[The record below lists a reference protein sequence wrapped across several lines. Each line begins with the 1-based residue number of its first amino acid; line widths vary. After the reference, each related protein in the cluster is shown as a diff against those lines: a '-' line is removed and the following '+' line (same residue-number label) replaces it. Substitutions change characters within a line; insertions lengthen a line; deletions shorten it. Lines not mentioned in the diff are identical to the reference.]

1 MKRALALVGILS
13 FLVSP
18 SVVMTQQQQQTGS
31 QAPSSSHSQPPSV
44 DTQGIKNY
52 LLGPGDVLD
61 VRVLF
66 QSDMNA
72 EVEVDSDGNI
82 TTLPFLEAPIPAK
95 CRNEKEVQKDIV
107 KSFSK
112 YLKNPQISVQIKS
125 RNSRSPAT
133 ITGAVRQP
141 TRALMQRTVRLNEL
155 IATADGISER
165 ASGTIE
171 ILHTEPVMCPQPGQ
185 EALGK
190 PFDENNAPRELI
202 KISDLRAG
210 IPQANPVIRPG
221 DYVTVSEAQPIYVT
235 GSVLAPQIVYL
246 TDDLMLTRALAIAG
260 GTTREAK
267 TNDVQIYRLKPGGSA
282 PEVIRVDYSAIKK
295 NLKPDVALQA
305 FDQIEVPEAGLIS
318 KRRLGTTLMS
328 LVTGSVPTLISG
340 GMNRGGTTTRTTVIR

>member
-1 MKRALALVGILS
+1 MKRALALVAIFSSLS
-13 FLVSP
+13 SP
-18 SVVMTQQQQQTGS
+18 AVVMTQQPS
-31 QAPSSSHSQPPSV
+31 APQVPSPSFSQPPSV

-66 QSDMNA
+66 QSDLNA
-72 EVEVDSDGNI
+72 VVEVDSDGNI
-82 TTLPFLEAPIPAK
+82 SSLPFLEAPIPAK
-95 CRNEKEVQKDIV
+95 CRNEKEVQKDIA

-112 YLKNPQISVQIKS
+112 YLKNPQVSVHISDKK
-125 RNSRSPAT
+125 SRSPAT

-141 TRALMQRTVRLNEL
+141 TRAVMQRTVRLNEL
-155 IATADGISER
+155 IATAEGFSER

-185 EALGK
+185 EALAK
-190 PFDENNAPRELI
+190 PFDEDKAPRELI

-221 DYVTVSEAQPIYVT
+221 DYVTVIEAEPIYVT
-235 GSVLAPQIVYL
+235 GSVLAPQVVYL
-246 TDDLMLTRALAIAG
+246 TDNLMLTRALAIAG

-267 TNDVQIYRLKPGGSA
+267 TTDVQIYRLKPGAPA
-282 PEVIRVDYSAIKK
+282 PEVIRVDYAAIRK

-340 GMNRGGTTTRTTVIR
+340 GMSRGATTRTTIIR